1 MPELPEVEH
10 VIRGLR
16 PHVLNKE
23 IINVA
28 FSEAVKRGKAQG
40 KETIIKQIELDDFNT
55 IVRNTVIESINRRSK
70 YIIFELMKQRSHFL
84 EQVQVIEQEQTSKI
98 YLVGHLGMA
107 GAFFVK
113 SSIEEI
119 PIPNYKKHWHV
130 QFELSDG
137 QKMIYSDIRR
147 FGEFKIL
154 DEAAFIN
161 FNQAIAPE
169 PFENNAM
176 AHFIQQSK
184 LKKYMNKPIKQVIMD
199 HSVISGCGNI
209 YACEALYLA
218 GILPTHITHTLST
231 QKKKK
236 LFSAIVDVLNKG
248 IEYGGSSISDYR
260 NVEGESGNMQSK
272 FNVYGLKQCKIC
284 NSDITTQVIATR
296 NTHFCEKCQK

>member
-10 VIRGLR
+10 VVRGLR

-28 FSEAVKRGKAQG
+28 FSQAVKRGKAQG
-40 KETIIKQIELDDFNT
+40 KETIIKQIELEDFNC
-55 IVRNTVIESINRRSK
+55 IVSNTVIQSLERRSK
-70 YIIFELMKQRSHFL
+70 YIIFELMKQRSCS
-84 EQVQVIEQEQTSKI
+84 IEQEQTSKI

-154 DEAAFIN
+154 DEAAFAN
-161 FNQAIAPE
+161 FNQTIAPE

-199 HSVISGCGNI
+199 HAAVSGCGNI
-209 YACEALYLA
+209 YACEALHLA
-218 GILPTHITHTLST
+218 GILPTHLTHTLST

-236 LFSAIVDVLNKG
+236 LFTAIVEVLNKG
-248 IEYGGSSISDYR
+248 IEFGGSSISDYR

-272 FNVYGLKQCKIC
+272 FNVYGLKQCAVC
-284 NSDITTQVIATR
+284 QNDITTQVIATR
-296 NTHFCEKCQK
+296 NTHYCEKCQK

>member
-10 VIRGLR
+10 VVRGLR
-16 PHVLNKE
+16 PHVLNKA

-55 IVRNTVIESINRRSK
+55 IVRNTVIKSIDRRSK
-70 YIIFELMKQRSHFL
+70 YIIFELMKQRSCS
-84 EQVQVIEQEQTSKI
+84 IEQEQVLEQQQTSKI

-119 PIPNYKKHWHV
+119 PISNYKKHWHV

-154 DEAAFIN
+154 DEAAFAT
-161 FNQAIAPE
+161 FDQAIAPE

-199 HSVISGCGNI
+199 HGVVSGCGNI
-209 YACEALYLA
+209 YACEALHLA

-284 NSDITTQVIATR
+284 NGEITTQVIATR
-296 NTHFCEKCQK
+296 NTHYCKKCQK

>member
-10 VIRGLR
+10 VVRGLR
-16 PHVLNKE
+16 PHVLNKA

-55 IVRNTVIESINRRSK
+55 IVRNTVIKSIDRRSK
-70 YIIFELMKQRSHFL
+70 YIIFELMKQRSCS
-84 EQVQVIEQEQTSKI
+84 IEQEQVLEQQQTSKI

-119 PIPNYKKHWHV
+119 PISNYKKHWHV

-137 QKMIYSDIRR
+137 QKMIFSDIRR

-154 DEAAFIN
+154 DEAAFAT
-161 FNQAIAPE
+161 FDQAIAPE

-199 HSVISGCGNI
+199 HGVVSGCGNI
-209 YACEALYLA
+209 YACEALHLA

-284 NSDITTQVIATR
+284 NGEITTQVIATR
-296 NTHFCEKCQK
+296 NTHYCKKCQK

>member
-10 VIRGLR
+10 VVRGLR

-23 IINVA
+23 ILNVE
-28 FSEAVKRGKAQG
+28 FSEAVKIGKAQG

-55 IVRNTVIESINRRSK
+55 IVRNTVIKSIDRRSK
-70 YIIFELMKQRSHFL
+70 YIIFELIKQSKHLVGREL
-84 EQVQVIEQEQTSKI
+84 IDQEDTSKI

-113 SSIEEI
+113 SSIDEI

-130 QFELSDG
+130 QFKLSDG

-154 DEAAFIN
+154 DETAFAK

-169 PFENNAM
+169 PFGNNAM
-176 AHFIQQSK
+176 EHFIQQSK
-184 LKKYMNKPIKQVIMD
+184 RKKYMNKPIKQVIMD

-209 YACEALYLA
+209 YACEALHLA

-248 IEYGGSSISDYR
+248 IEFGGSSISDYR
-260 NVEGESGNMQSK
+260 NVEGELGNMQSK
-272 FNVYGLKQCKIC
+272 FRVYGLKQCKIC
-284 NSDITTQVIATR
+284 NSDVATQVIATR
-296 NTHFCEKCQK
+296 NTHYCEKCQK

>member
-10 VIRGLR
+10 VVRGLR
-16 PHVLNKE
+16 PHVLNKA

-40 KETIIKQIELDDFNT
+40 KETIIKQIELDDFKA
-55 IVRNTVIESINRRSK
+55 IVSNTVIESVNRRSK
-70 YIIFELMKQRSHFL
+70 YIIFELMKPGSHF
-84 EQVQVIEQEQTSKI
+84 IEQEQVLEQQQTSKI

-119 PIPNYKKHWHV
+119 PISNYKKHWHV

-154 DEAAFIN
+154 DEAAFAT
-161 FNQAIAPE
+161 FDQAIAPE

-184 LKKYMNKPIKQVIMD
+184 LNKYMNKPIKQVIMD
-199 HSVISGCGNI
+199 HGVVSGCGNI
-209 YACEALYLA
+209 YACEALHLA

>member
-10 VIRGLR
+10 VVRGLR

-55 IVRNTVIESINRRSK
+55 VVRNTVIASINRRSK
-70 YIIFELMKQRSHFL
+70 YIIFELMKQTNVVF
-84 EQVQVIEQEQTSKI
+84 EQKETSRI

-113 SSIEEI
+113 SSIDEI
-119 PIPNYKKHWHV
+119 PISNYKKHWHV
-130 QFELSDG
+130 QFELLDG

-154 DEAAFIN
+154 DEAAFAN
-161 FNQAIAPE
+161 FNQTIAPE

-209 YACEALYLA
+209 YACEALHLA
-218 GILPTHITHTLST
+218 GILPTHITNTLST
-231 QKKKK
+231 EKKKK
-236 LFSAIVDVLNKG
+236 VFTAIVDVLNKG
-248 IEYGGSSISDYR
+248 IEFGGSSISDYR

-272 FNVYGLKQCKIC
+272 FNVYGLKQCKVC
-284 NSDITTQVIATR
+284 NGEITTQVIATR
-296 NTHFCEKCQK
+296 NTHYCEKCQK